1 MSTIVSTLTLNNI
14 SISVGEKPVVFD
26 VSLAL
31 HAGEVAVLMGPNGSG
46 KSTLVNALM
55 GHPHYRLSA
64 GRVLLDDKDITD
76 LPVHEKARRGLFL
89 SLQHTPKVGGVTL
102 AAFLHKAHTVQTG
115 EQVDILEYYLKL
127 REQAQAYGIRDDL
140 LDRPLSEG
148 LSGGE
153 KKLADMLQLIAL
165 RPRVALLDEIDSGVD
180 VDALKVV
187 FRTIVRLSDEGTGF
201 LVVSHHPAL
210 LEHLTPAAVHLMAGG
225 RLVRSA
231 GRELADLVHREGF
244 CKAIECPLEPQC
256 GSKE

>member
-1 MSTIVSTLTLNNI
+1 MPNLTIDHLSVAVGAVQIVS
-14 SISVGEKPVVFD
+14 D
-26 VSLAL
+26 VSLSL
-31 HAGEVAVLMGPNGSG
+31 RSGEVAVLMGPNGSG

-64 GRVLLDDKDITD
+64 GRVLFDGEDITD

-102 AAFLHKAHTVQTG
+102 AAFLHKAHTVRTG
-115 EQVDILEYYLKL
+115 EQVDVLEYYLNM
-127 REQAQAYGIRDDL
+127 RERAQEYGIRDDL
-140 LDRPLSEG
+140 LDRPLSDG

-165 RPRVALLDEIDSGVD
+165 RPRFALLDEIDSGVD

-187 FRTIVRLSDEGTGF
+187 FRTIVRLAGEGTGF

-210 LEHLTPAAVHLMAGG
+210 FEHLTPAAVHLMAGG

-231 GRELADLVHREGF
+231 GKELADLVHREGF

-256 GSKE
+256 GSKA